1 MLELLKRLPRRLFG
15 YRLKFHSLRSYG
27 VYRVGQAGDQRF
39 SLAVHLRVMNKSAR
53 HCSLVALQIQEPK
66 GPVWDKISEVVRPPQ
81 NEPQLLPLH
90 VPGRTAVDFWIRTY
104 SPPAFPQLLSIG
116 RLKLK
121 VKDHT
126 GKQYKQWLMVGPTDF
141 FIPDHT

>member
-15 YRLKFHSLRSYG
+15 YRLKFQPLRSYG
-27 VYRVGQAGDQRF
+27 PYRIRQAGDQGLG
-39 SLAVHLRVMNKSAR
+39 LAVHLRVTNKSAR

-81 NEPQLLPLH
+81 NEPQPLPLH

-126 GKQYKQWLMVGPTDF
+126 GKQ
-141 FIPDHT
+141 